1 MIHRDKR
8 QRQNKRKWK
17 INWKIIQSVL
27 SVICTVVTIYLT
39 IANNHSSKKAEQSK
53 LSAVRAENKIKKKEQ
68 TILKNSMVDYRMKLA
83 TQLVVNKKRHSA

>member
-1 MIHRDKR
+1 MIHSDDKR

-39 IANNHSSKKAEQSK
+39 IANNHSSKIVEKSK
-53 LSAVRAENKIKKKEQ
+53 LSAVRAENKKEGANYIKKFNDSSSS
-68 TILKNSMVDYRMKLA
+68 LWRCYYWSRA
-83 TQLVVNKKRHSA
+83 RR